1 MFKKILYWFD
11 QRLPITATFERHL
24 SKYPAPLGQ
33 NFWYLAGVLL
43 IVVFVIQFISGIWL
57 VMGYEPTEER
67 AFASIQYIMRDVNL
81 GWIIR
86 YMHTTGAS
94 AFFLLIY
101 LHMFRG
107 MLYGSYQKPRELLWV
122 LGWITYI
129 ILVAE
134 GFTGYVLPWGQMSF
148 WAAQV
153 IFSLLG
159 AIPIIG
165 EDLLTWIRGDY
176 LISGITLS
184 RLFAFHVVLLP
195 ILLAIVVFVHIL
207 ALHEVGSNNPEGID
221 VKQHIDENGVPL
233 DTVPFFPYDVVKDL
247 YAIGIFLTIFCFVLF
262 FFPDGGGYLIE
273 YINYELANN
282 LKTPEHIVPAWYYT
296 TYYAMLRAITFPIGP
311 LTAKFLGFVV
321 MVSAMVI
328 FALLPWLDKSPVK
341 SIRYKGMFSKAF
353 LYLFVVSFIVLGYLG
368 SVTPNPM
375 RTLLA
380 QIFTMVYFAYFLLM
394 PFYTKY
400 EKCKPVPERIKIK

>member
-24 SKYPAPLGQ
+24 SKYPAPIGQ

-57 VMGYEPTEER
+57 VMSYEPTAER

-195 ILLAIVVFVHIL
+195 ILLAIVVFVHVL

-221 VKQHIDENGVPL
+221 VKEHIDENGVPL

-247 YAIGIFLTIFCFVLF
+247 YAIGIFLTLFCFVLF

-273 YINYELANN
+273 YVNYELANN

-296 TYYAMLRAITFPIGP
+296 PYYAMLRAITFPIGP

-341 SIRYKGMFSKAF
+341 SIRYKGIFSKAF

-400 EKCKPVPERIKIK
+400 EKCKSVPERIKIK

>member
-24 SKYPAPLGQ
+24 SKYPAPIGQ

-176 LISGITLS
+176 LISGITLN

-273 YINYELANN
+273 YVNYELANN

>member
-24 SKYPAPLGQ
+24 SKYPAPIGQ

-57 VMGYEPTEER
+57 VMSYEPTAER

-195 ILLAIVVFVHIL
+195 ILLAIVVFVHVL

-221 VKQHIDENGVPL
+221 VKEHIDESGVPL

-247 YAIGIFLTIFCFVLF
+247 YAIGIFLTLFCFVLF

-273 YINYELANN
+273 YVNYELANN

-296 TYYAMLRAITFPIGP
+296 PYYAMLRAITFPIGP

-353 LYLFVVSFIVLGYLG
+353 LYLFVVSFIILGYLG

-400 EKCKPVPERIKIK
+400 EKCKSVPERIKIK

>member
-1 MFKKILYWFD
+1 VFKKILYWFD

-24 SKYPAPLGQ
+24 SKYPAPIGQ

-57 VMGYEPTEER
+57 VMSYEPTAER

-195 ILLAIVVFVHIL
+195 ILLAIVVFVHVL

-221 VKQHIDENGVPL
+221 VKEHIDENGVPL

-247 YAIGIFLTIFCFVLF
+247 YAIGIFLTLFCFVLF

-273 YINYELANN
+273 YVNYELANN

-296 TYYAMLRAITFPIGP
+296 PYYAMLRAITFPIGP

-353 LYLFVVSFIVLGYLG
+353 LYLFVVSFIILGYLG

-400 EKCKPVPERIKIK
+400 EKCKSVPERIKIK

>member
-1 MFKKILYWFD
+1 MFKKLLYWFD

-24 SKYPAPLGQ
+24 SKYPAPIGQ

-176 LISGITLS
+176 LISGITLNS
-184 RLFAFHVVLLP
+184 LFAFHVVLLP

-221 VKQHIDENGVPL
+221 VKQHIDKNGVPL

-341 SIRYKGMFSKAF
+341 SIRYKGIFSKAF